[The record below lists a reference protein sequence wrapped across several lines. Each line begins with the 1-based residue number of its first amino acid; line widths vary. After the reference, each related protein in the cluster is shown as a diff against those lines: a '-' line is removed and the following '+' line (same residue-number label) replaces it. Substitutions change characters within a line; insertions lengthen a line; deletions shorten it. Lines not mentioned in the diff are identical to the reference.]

1 LVDFTVLAAGD
12 CAPSGG
18 NGQLELTIVLQ
29 KMLPTQSET
38 IEVEQMNVSTAKR
51 QKGIPLDDLITL
63 ADGFDAVPERSFS
76 LPARAYIEQGY
87 IDVEQEAI
95 FYKSWQYVCHVGQL
109 KNPGDYVAID
119 IQGRPVVALRDREG
133 ILRAFYNVCRHRG
146 HELLRGEGNT
156 RSIICP
162 YHAWCYHLDG
172 TLFSARHSELVQN
185 FSFDDF
191 GLMPVQIEEFC
202 SMVFVNLD
210 PDAVSLGSQSG
221 ELVREIHSYAP
232 DLDALI
238 HSHRLTYQIKA
249 NWKSVVDNFL
259 ECYHCAVAHKDFVS
273 LVDMDNYRVTTHGI
287 YSSHIAPAGKQAN
300 TAYNVGEASVHDH
313 AVWWLWPNT
322 SLLRYPGAPNWMVWR
337 FYPLDASTTAETF
350 DFFFED
356 ATPSP
361 QQMEAIEY
369 IDKVL
374 QKEDID
380 IVESVQRG
388 MQTPAY
394 ERGRFVCNA
403 NGLGESEHA
412 VHHFHSLYLEA
423 IDHYT
428 QLKEAA

>member
-1 LVDFTVLAAGD
+1 M
-12 CAPSGG
+12 
-18 NGQLELTIVLQ
+18 NILTAI
-29 KMLPTQSET
+29 
-38 IEVEQMNVSTAKR
+38 EQM
-51 QKGIPLDDLITL
+51 GIPLNDLNTL
-63 ADGFDAVPERSFS
+63 ADGFDAVPQRSFS

-87 IDVEQEAI
+87 IDVEQRAI
-95 FYKSWQYVCHVGQL
+95 FYKSWQYVGHIGQL
-109 KNPGDYVAID
+109 SKPGDYVAID

-133 ILRAFYNVCRHRG
+133 VLRAFYNVCRHRG
-146 HELLRGEGNT
+146 HELVQGEGNIK
-156 RSIICP
+156 SIICP
-162 YHAWCYHLDG
+162 YHAWCYQLDG
-172 TLFSARHSELVQN
+172 SLFSARHSELMEN

-202 SMVFVNLD
+202 SMIFVNLD
-210 PDAVSLGSQSG
+210 PVAPSLASQSG
-221 ELVREIHSYAP
+221 DLAGEIRHYAP
-232 DLDALI
+232 DLDTLT
-238 HSHRLTYQIKA
+238 HSHRLTYRIKA

-287 YSSHIAPAGKQAN
+287 YSSHIAPAGKTN
-300 TAYNVGEASVHDH
+300 NSAYDVADASVQDH

-337 FYPLDASTTAETF
+337 FYPLDADTTAETF

-356 ATPSP
+356 AAPTG
-361 QQMEAIEY
+361 QQMEALDY

-388 MQTPAY
+388 MKSPAY
-394 ERGRFVCNA
+394 EQGRFVCNA

-412 VHHFHSLYLEA
+412 VHHFHGLYLEA
-423 IDHYT
+423 IARYT
-428 QLKEAA
+428 QLKESE